1 MNFSFELPTVVR
13 FGRGAVRENAKL
25 LALGKRAFVVTGANS
40 GRKSGALGDVLC
52 ALSAEGV
59 AYEVYEGIGS
69 NPNVSACRTLGQ
81 RARAFGA
88 DFIVG
93 IGGGSPLDAAK
104 AIAVFAANEI
114 DEQRLFQYGYENGV
128 LPIAAIPTTSGTGS
142 EVTPWSIMTDDTA
155 KTKRSFGGTLT
166 FPRVALLD
174 PTYTEKLPR
183 AITFDTG
190 MDAFQ
195 HCFESFL
202 SMRATPATD
211 ALCLEALKRFS
222 HCMQPLAEGKLE
234 GIREELMLISML
246 GGMAIAQTGTTLMH
260 AMGYPLTY
268 FHDVPHGRANS
279 LVLPAYVAA
288 LDAYRP
294 ERLREA
300 LNALGVSK
308 DKLCDFARMHTDDC
322 TLHPDEA
329 ALQFYAEQTSRKDPM
344 ATTGVP
350 GDAASIYRLYRIVF
364 PD

>member
-40 GRKSGALGDVLC
+40 GRKSGALGDALC

-195 HCFESFL
+195 HCFESYL

-329 ALQFYAEQTSRKDPM
+329 ALQF
-344 ATTGVP
+344 
-350 GDAASIYRLYRIVF
+350 
-364 PD
+364 